1 MSVNVYK
8 YRRYR
13 NNLESVGLFVHILG
27 YGGQGGPILESG
39 GWGSV
44 WGGWLGIQPS
54 MGYNNLTAS
63 HGVMWITGDR
73 DDTKS

>member
-1 MSVNVYK
+1 MKVSVKINK

-27 YGGQGGPILESG
+27 FGGGGGPIWEKG

-44 WGGWLGIQPS
+44 WGGGLGMNAIY
-54 MGYNNLTAS
+54 G
-63 HGVMWITGDR
+63 I
-73 DDTKS
+73 